1 MARTTSLRAQHDAAE
16 AMIDLIFHDI
26 AAYRSDRDAYPLT
39 LKLARLAG
47 ILRTHFAL
55 EGEILYPTMIESDH
69 REAAV
74 MARVFRSDHDNL
86 ANQFE
91 RFIDRWGKSDA
102 IAASLRQFE
111 FEAGM
116 LFAALRER
124 MDRENRVLYPLAE
137 AASTAGEPIGPEPV
151 DARAYPREPS
161 AAFASSTN
169 SAMMSATGSS
179 RLTMPTD
186 CPAITDPPSTSPSI
200 TARRSAPAQ

>member
-1 MARTTSLRAQHDAAE
+1 MARQTSLRADHDAAE

-124 MDRENRVLYPLAE
+124 MDRENRVLSPLAE
-137 AASTAGEPIGPEPV
+137 AASGGARRPGTRRPPRLP
-151 DARAYPREPS
+151 ARAER
-161 AAFASSTN
+161 
-169 SAMMSATGSS
+169 
-179 RLTMPTD
+179 RLRFLDQFGDDVGDRLLALDHADRLPGHH
-186 CPAITDPPSTSPSI
+186 
-200 TARRSAPAQ
+200 